1 MQRCQM
7 LFLKFRPPL
16 LITDL
21 QCSSLPAPGFPL
33 LSGQLAFVC
42 FASSALVA
50 TTESEG
56 LEELENLPV
65 SDTLTSF
72 CWVAAVTIICWIK
85 RKMKVGTLETLFP
98 FC

>member
-16 LITDL
+16 ANYRPAVQLSACL
-21 QCSSLPAPGFPL
+21 QFPL

-50 TTESEG
+50 TAG
-56 LEELENLPV
+56 V
-65 SDTLTSF
+65 
-72 CWVAAVTIICWIK
+72 
-85 RKMKVGTLETLFP
+85 
-98 FC
+98 